1 MAGKNRSSSSTT
13 FDPEL
18 KNAALQVFRRGDV
31 LSQQPYQPY
40 DSATVAPLAPSQ
52 IEGMQM
58 SADAARSGIG
68 QDQLAQ
74 ANTAAGRAAGFTPSF
89 FDVNLGMN
97 VPDVAS
103 RDISA
108 DQIGP
113 LGALSPE
120 RLQQASAVNTNA
132 FNVAPVTAQQIQ
144 GRTVDAQSLAGADL
158 SPYQNQYQTQVID
171 TALGDIE
178 RSRLMAQNQN
188 AADAIKANAFGGDRQ
203 AILESETNRGFADQ
217 AARTAATLRAQGF
230 ENAASRAEAD
240 IGRAQQAGF
249 QTANLGAQADLANQ
263 RAGLEAGTL
272 SAQLGL
278 ESQVEQGRQALQSGL
293 AAQSQDTQRMMANQ
307 DAGLAAGQQNLN
319 AELARQRANQEQN
332 LAAQRN
338 NAQLGFDAARSNQQA
353 ALEAETQR
361 RSLESQLALDR
372 ERQNLSALGINL
384 EGANALGRLGGQA
397 RDFAFGDAAALES
410 VGDRQRESAQELLED
425 RYRRFLE
432 QRDAPL
438 RAFDILRAGAGILP
452 SPVMQSSK
460 GRGFTVLGG

>member
-31 LSQQPYQPY
+31 LSRQRFQPY

-52 IEGMQM
+52 LEGMQM
-58 SADAARSGIG
+58 GANAARSGIG

-89 FDVNLGMN
+89 FDVNLGMD

-113 LGALSPE
+113 FGVLSP
-120 RLQQASAVNTNA
+120 QQT
-132 FNVAPVTAQQIQ
+132 Q
-144 GRTVDAQSLAGADL
+144 GRTVDAQSLAGVDL

-203 AILESETNRGFADQ
+203 AILESETNKGFADQ
-217 AARTAATLRAQGF
+217 AARTAVTLRAQGF

-249 QTANLGAQADLANQ
+249 QTANLGAQSDLANQ
-263 RAGLEAGTL
+263 
-272 SAQLGL
+272 SA
-278 ESQVEQGRQALQSGL
+278 S
-293 AAQSQDTQRMMANQ
+293 
-307 DAGLAAGQQNLN
+307 LAAGQQNLN
-319 AELARQRANQEQN
+319 AELARQQSNQQQN

-384 EGANALGRLGGQA
+384 QGAGALGQLGGQA

-410 VGDRQRESAQELLED
+410 VGDRQRQSAQELLED

-452 SPVMQSSK
+452 SPVMQSQK